1 MEKNSGRNQIL
12 LRIRE
17 ICSRI
22 IIGLVVFVS
31 PSIEAQTFFSS
42 KSSGSSART
51 EIKRWTLQEWLAQK
65 ERNRMMDMWL
75 AMNTPSPY
83 EAAVDLAYLS
93 YSQDINGAIPK
104 KEYISYMGKLSAYA
118 KFIGL
123 TGEYE
128 NNSQESYST
137 TAGMINLRLFGNSL
151 QNTSLTFHYGQR
163 TKYAAATATTT
174 ESTLRNSFAGATLQ
188 LYATKFFGISGHYR
202 DYQET
207 VHETLGKVK
216 GTRTEGGIFIDF
228 DRFRVYGEYFTD
240 VETRIAPNTT
250 AESVTTR
257 TGVQSGFK
265 IFF

>member
-1 MEKNSGRNQIL
+1 
-12 LRIRE
+12 
-17 ICSRI
+17 
-22 IIGLVVFVS
+22 
-31 PSIEAQTFFSS
+31 
-42 KSSGSSART
+42 
-51 EIKRWTLQEWLAQK
+51 
-65 ERNRMMDMWL
+65 
-75 AMNTPSPY
+75 
-83 EAAVDLAYLS
+83 
-93 YSQDINGAIPK
+93 
-104 KEYISYMGKLSAYA
+104 
-118 KFIGL
+118 
-123 TGEYE
+123 
-128 NNSQESYST
+128 
-137 TAGMINLRLFGNSL
+137 MINLRLFGNSL

-216 GTRTEGGIFIDF
+216 DTRTEGGIFIDF